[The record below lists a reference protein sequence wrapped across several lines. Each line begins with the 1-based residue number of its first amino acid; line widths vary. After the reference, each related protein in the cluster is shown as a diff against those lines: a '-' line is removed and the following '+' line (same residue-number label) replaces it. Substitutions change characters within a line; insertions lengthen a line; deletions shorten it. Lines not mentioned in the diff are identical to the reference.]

1 MDPITPPGFGPCAD
15 APASTPAETRG
26 VQLMA
31 YLGSAVL
38 LLVWALEW
46 RAGLINPWDRWAQ
59 PLLALLLCGHAAALS
74 RWPQHDRSLRA
85 SGGLLFTA
93 YLVFSVLMLLLGG
106 EARPDSYQFVSTL
119 YWLPL
124 CYGVCFL
131 FLPPHWTLGVACA
144 VFAITFGPVALA
156 ALAGGAPTRWP
167 ADFQT
172 LVAVLA
178 GAQVAY
184 IAMLRT
190 VAVVRVEHHAAQQHV
205 ALMQALASTDVLTAL
220 PNRRAMIDHLH
231 AALSLAQRHGQAVS
245 VALFDVDHFKLIND
259 RHGHGAGDAALV
271 AVGQLL
277 SSPLRGSDRVGRWGG
292 EEFLLVAPG
301 TGAAAALEL
310 ADRLRQHVA
319 AHAFGHGDPVT
330 TSVGVAEYL
339 PGDDADSLLQ
349 RADRA
354 MYRAK
359 GDGRNRTQ
367 HLDRPPPG

>member
-1 MDPITPPGFGPCAD
+1 MSPITPTGPES
-15 APASTPAETRG
+15 PVVTPAETRG

-46 RAGLINPWDRWAQ
+46 RAGLINPWDVWAQ
-59 PLLALLLCGHAAALS
+59 PLLAALLCGHAAALT
-74 RWPQHDRSLRA
+74 RWPQHGRWIRV
-85 SGGLLFTA
+85 SGGLMFTA
-93 YLVFSVLMLLLGG
+93 YLVLSVLMLLLSGK
-106 EARPDSYQFVSTL
+106 ARPDSYQFVSTL

-124 CYGVCFL
+124 GYGVCFL
-131 FLPPHWTLGVACA
+131 FLPPRWALGVACG
-144 VFAITFGPVALA
+144 VFGITFGPVAVA

-190 VAVVRVEHHAAQQHV
+190 VATVRAEHHAAQQRV
-205 ALMQALASTDVLTAL
+205 ALMHTLASTDVLTEL
-220 PNRRAMIDHLH
+220 PNRRGMIDHLQG
-231 AALSLAQRHGQAVS
+231 ALALAQRHGQVVS

-259 RHGHGAGDAALV
+259 RHGHGAGDAALI
-271 AVGQLL
+271 AVGRLL
-277 SSPLRGSDRVGRWGG
+277 AGGLRGSDRVGRWGG

-301 TGAAAALEL
+301 TAVAAAHEL
-310 ADRLRQHVA
+310 ADRLRQGVA
-319 AHAFGHGDPVT
+319 HHHFAHGDPVT
-330 TSVGVAEYL
+330 TSVGVAEYQ

-354 MYRAK
+354 LYRAK
-359 GDGRNRTQ
+359 AEGRNRTQ
-367 HLDRPPPG
+367 RTDPPTPA

>member
-1 MDPITPPGFGPCAD
+1 
-15 APASTPAETRG
+15 
-26 VQLMA
+26 MA

-46 RAGLINPWDRWAQ
+46 RAGLINPWDIWAQ
-59 PLLALLLCGHAAALS
+59 PLLAVALCGHAAALTH
-74 RWPQHDRSLRA
+74 WPQHGRWIRV
-85 SGGLLFTA
+85 SGGLIFTA
-93 YLVFSVLMLLLGG
+93 YLVLSVLMLLLSG

-131 FLPPHWTLGVACA
+131 LLPPRWALGVATA
-144 VFAITFGPVALA
+144 VFGITFGPVALA
-156 ALAGGAPTRWP
+156 AMAGGAPTQWP

-172 LVAVLA
+172 LVSVLA

-190 VAVVRVEHHAAQQHV
+190 VATVRAEHHAAQQRV
-205 ALMQALASTDVLTAL
+205 VLMQALASTDVLTSL
-220 PNRRAMIDHLH
+220 PNRRGMIDHLQ
-231 AALSLAQRHGQAVS
+231 AALALARRHGQPVA

-277 SSPLRGSDRVGRWGG
+277 AVTLRGSDRVGRWGG

-301 TGAAAALEL
+301 TDETACHEL
-310 ADRLRQHVA
+310 ADRLRQSVA
-319 AHAFGHGDPVT
+319 SHGFAHGDLVT
-330 TSVGVAEYL
+330 TSVGVAGYQA
-339 PGDDADSLLQ
+339 GDDADTLLQ

-354 MYRAK
+354 LYRAK
-359 GDGRNRTQ
+359 AEGRNRTRRP
-367 HLDRPPPG
+367 DSPPPS

>member
-1 MDPITPPGFGPCAD
+1 MDLITPPGSAAGAGV
-15 APASTPAETRG
+15 PAATPAETLG

-31 YLGSAVL
+31 YMGSAVL
-38 LLVWALEW
+38 LGVWALEW
-46 RAGLINPWDRWAQ
+46 RAGLINPWDIWAQ
-59 PLLALLLCGHAAALS
+59 PLLAVALCGHAAALT
-74 RWPQHDRSLRA
+74 RWPQHGRWIRV
-85 SGGLLFTA
+85 SGGLMFTA
-93 YLVFSVLMLLLGG
+93 YLVLSVLMLLLSG

-131 FLPPHWTLGVACA
+131 FLPPRWALSVACG
-144 VFAITFGPVALA
+144 VFGITFGPVGLS

-167 ADFQT
+167 SEFQT

-190 VAVVRVEHHAAQQHV
+190 VAVVRAEHHAAQQR
-205 ALMQALASTDVLTAL
+205 ARLMQALASTDVLTAL
-220 PNRRAMIDHLH
+220 PNRRGMLEHLH
-231 AALSLAQRHGQAVS
+231 AALALAQRKGQPVS

-271 AVGQLL
+271 NVGQLL
-277 SSPLRGSDRVGRWGG
+277 SATLRASDHVGRWGG

-301 TGAAAALEL
+301 IDVHDAHEL
-310 ADRLRQHVA
+310 ADRLRQAVA
-319 AHAFGHGDPVT
+319 NHAFAHGDPVT
-330 TSVGVAEYL
+330 TSVGVTEYQ
-339 PGDDADSLLQ
+339 PGDTVDSLLL

-359 GDGRNRTQ
+359 GEGRNRTRQ
-367 HLDRPPPG
+367 LDEPAAS